1 MQQQKQNMK
10 TIRLFLL
17 AVITG
22 TLSFSV
28 PARQISPVPVDTTI
42 RIGKLANGLTY
53 FIRHNGEPKERA
65 SFYII
70 QNVGSILEED
80 NQNGLAH
87 FLEHMA
93 FNGTQNFPGQGI
105 TNILEKLGVAFG
117 KNINAYT
124 AYDETIYNISD
135 VPVTQESLIDTCL
148 LILRDWSDSLLLTN
162 TEIDLERGVIAEE
175 WRTRQNAAFRMQTA
189 IQQVMFRGSKYA
201 DRDVIGDPNVIRT
214 FKYETLRKF
223 YKDWYRTDLQAI
235 AVIGDID
242 VDKTEASIKA
252 LFGRLPAE
260 KNPPARPFFDIPAHK
275 ETYFVKATDPEAST
289 FSVAIFNI
297 MKGVMPENKDLTY
310 YRDQLANQLFNWV
323 VADRITELLQKGQP
337 PFISGVIMFGKFVR
351 GYDRLFIS
359 ANAKPNKLDE
369 ALRSVYT
376 EAVRLKKFGVT
387 PTELDR
393 ARKNLMTQTE
403 NQWKQ
408 KDKIRNDDY
417 ADAIS
422 QHFLTNDPLESMDTQ
437 WQLTQ
442 QFLPTITAEEL
453 SAKARQWISPEN
465 RVIVVVGPDSKDSK
479 LLSEDEVKAIMKEV
493 EESDIKP
500 YVDSRVPTTLIEKK
514 LSGSPIIRTKL
525 LPEFKAVEWT
535 LANQAKVIYRFADYQ
550 KDNVLFQAISPGG
563 MSLYKTPELPSAMM
577 LPHFVGNFGAGSY
590 DAVSLNKILAGKNVS
605 VNPSLAELNETFT
618 GSSSPRD
625 FEILL
630 QLLYLKFQEPRFDRE
645 AFAALKSRY
654 VGMIINMEKNPQ
666 KAMSD
671 SLDLILTDHNP
682 RTVLVTPAFFEK
694 VTLEEMEKIYRERY
708 TDAGDFT
715 FFIVGNIEEANVKPL
730 VEKYIGS
737 LTDLPRTEK
746 WKDNNIQFPKGKTVR
761 EIGIPL
767 QTKKA
772 TVIIVY
778 DKLSPWSSAENM
790 KLSVVRDILT
800 LKSADE
806 VREKEGGTYGVR
818 INGQSE
824 RFPKE
829 EKVLQISFD
838 TDPGKAEYLKSILY
852 REIDTLV
859 LRGPSAEDLDKAVK
873 NLLKDREQAKPNNG
887 YWMNIL
893 TGYYRYNV
901 NFDNPE
907 NYENILKSM
916 TVNDIRD
923 FARQFLPKA
932 DVVDIIFKTKE

>member
-1 MQQQKQNMK
+1 MK
-10 TIRLFLL
+10 TMQFFLL
-17 AVITG
+17 VLLAG
-22 TLSFSV
+22 TLSLSV
-28 PARQISPVPVDTTI
+28 PAQQFSQVPVDSAI

-93 FNGTQNFPGQGI
+93 FNGTQNFPGKGI
-105 TNILEKLGVAFG
+105 TNTLEKHGVAFG

-124 AYDETIYNISD
+124 AYDETIYNLSD

-148 LILRDWSDSLLLTN
+148 LILHDWSDSLLLTDS
-162 TEIDLERGVIAEE
+162 EIDLERGVILEE
-175 WRTRQNAAFRMQTA
+175 WRTRQNAAFRMQKI
-189 IQQVMFRGSKYA
+189 IQQVMFKGSKYA
-201 DRDVIGDPNVIRT
+201 ERDIIGDPNVIKT
-214 FKYETLRKF
+214 FSYETLRKF
-223 YKDWYRTDLQAI
+223 YRDWYRTDLQAI

-242 VDKTEASIKA
+242 IDKTEAKIKA
-252 LFGRLPAE
+252 LFGPLPSE
-260 KNPPARPFFDIPAHK
+260 KNPPARPSFEIPFHK
-275 ETYFVKATDPEAST
+275 ETYFVKATDPEASN
-289 FSVAIFNI
+289 FSVALFNV
-297 MKGVMPENKDLTY
+297 MKGVAPENKDFAY

-323 VADRITELLQKGQP
+323 MADRITELLQKGQP
-337 PFISGVIMFGKFVR
+337 PFISGAVMYGKFVK
-351 GYDRLFIS
+351 GYNRLVVT

-369 ALRSVYT
+369 ALRSIYT
-376 EAVRLKKFGVT
+376 EAVRLKKFGIT
-387 PTELDR
+387 PSELDR
-393 ARKNLMTQTE
+393 AKKNVMTQTE

-422 QHFLTNDPLESMDTQ
+422 QHFLTNEPLESIDTQ

-442 QFLPTITAEEL
+442 QLLPSITAEEL
-453 SAKARQWISPEN
+453 SAKAREWITSEN
-465 RVIVVVGPDSKDSK
+465 RVIAVLGPDSKDSR
-479 LLSEDEVKAIMKEV
+479 LLTEEEVKAILKEV

-500 YVDSRVPTTLIEKK
+500 YVDTRVPTTLIEKK
-514 LSGSPIIRTKL
+514 LSGSPVIRTKQ

-535 LANQAKVIYRFADYQ
+535 LANQAKVVYRFADYQ

-563 MSLYKTPELPSAMM
+563 MSMSTIPELPSAMM
-577 LPHFVGNFGAGSY
+577 LPQFIGNFGVGSY
-590 DAVSLNKILAGKNVS
+590 DAVSLGKILAGKNVS
-605 VNPSLAELNETFT
+605 LSPSLAELNEAFT
-618 GSSSPRD
+618 GSASPRD

-630 QLLYLKFQEPRFDRE
+630 QLLYLKFQEPRFDRD
-645 AFAALKSRY
+645 AFTALKSRY
-654 VGMIINMEKNPQ
+654 VGMITNMEKNPQ

-671 SLDLILTDHNP
+671 SLDLILTGHNP

-708 TDAGDFT
+708 ADAGDFT

-746 WKDNNIQFPKGKTVR
+746 WKDNNVLFPKGKTVR

-772 TVIIVY
+772 SVIITY
-778 DKLSPWSSAENM
+778 DKLCPWSSVDNLM
-790 KLSVVRDILT
+790 LSVIRDILT
-800 LKSADE
+800 LRSTEE

-818 INGQSE
+818 INGQSDK
-824 RFPKE
+824 FPKE
-829 EKVLQISFD
+829 EKALQISFD
-838 TDPGKAEYLKSILY
+838 TDPAKAEYLKSILY
-852 REIDTLV
+852 REIDTLIM
-859 LRGPSAEDLDKAVK
+859 RGPSAEDLDKAVK

-887 YWMNIL
+887 YWMNML

-901 NFDNPE
+901 NFDKPE
-907 NYENILKSM
+907 NYENILKSL

-923 FARQFLPKA
+923 FARQFLAKA
-932 DVVDIIFKTKE
+932 DLVDVVFKPKE